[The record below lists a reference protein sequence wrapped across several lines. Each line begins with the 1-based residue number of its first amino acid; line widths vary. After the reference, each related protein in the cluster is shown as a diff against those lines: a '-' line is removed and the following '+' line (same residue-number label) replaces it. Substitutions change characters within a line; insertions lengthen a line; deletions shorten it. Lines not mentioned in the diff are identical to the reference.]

1 MAKLLKLRRG
11 TTTQHGSFTG
21 AEGEVTV
28 DTDKETLV
36 VHDGSTAGGHPVAAE
51 DLANVSSSTI
61 AGRLANDSI
70 AVGKIAGGTLP
81 SDVKIQDANVSGNLT
96 IESADIVDG
105 TIVNADINGSAA
117 IGLSK
122 LATGALPSGITV
134 ASANIVDGTIVNSD
148 VNASAAIS
156 GTKVSPNF
164 GSQSIVTTGNLVF
177 SDSSSGSNN
186 RVAFGNSGDLQVWH
200 DGSNSYI
207 ADEGTGALRILGS
220 AVQIKN
226 PANNEIGLEFT
237 ENGSVDLYHDGSKK
251 LETNSTGVEVSGHI
265 DLDDDYSLRLGNSQD
280 LLIYHNGSHSIIN
293 DNGTG
298 DLQLVT
304 NQGTKIT
311 LQGGS
316 DTMANFIKDGSV
328 ELYFNNSKKFETN
341 NTGASLS
348 GNLDVSNGVDV
359 TGNLTVSGTVNSGS
373 QTVTGNITVSGTVD
387 GVDVAALNTT
397 VGNLGISGGT
407 IASGTTAVTQGQS
420 ANNTQIATTAFVQT
434 AVSNLVDS
442 SPSAL
447 NTLNELA
454 AAINDDANFSTTIT
468 NSIATK
474 MPLAGGTF
482 TGAVTGTTFADS
494 KGDVRSIPLNSK
506 SSSYTLTLADAGK
519 AIYISSGGVTIPSS
533 VMAAGNAVTIVN
545 DSGSNQT
552 ITQGSGLTLYN
563 TADAATGNRTLL
575 PRGITTVWFAAT
587 ATAYISGS
595 GLE

>member
-11 TTTQHGSFTG
+11 TTTQHSSFTG

-28 DTDKETLV
+28 DMTKDTIV
-36 VHDGSTAGGHPVAAE
+36 VHDGGTQGGHP
-51 DLANVSSSTI
+51 LAKENMTNVSSSSI
-61 AGRLANDSI
+61 AGRLATDSI
-70 AVGKIAGGTLP
+70 SPAKIGGGTLGT
-81 SDVKIQDANVSGNLT
+81 DVKITDSNINGNLT
-96 IESADIVDG
+96 IQNSDVTSG
-105 TIVNADINGSAA
+105 AA
-117 IGLSK
+117 IAGTKISPAFGSQNLSTSGTA
-122 LATGALPSGITV
+122 ATGAL
-134 ASANIVDGTIVNSD
+134 
-148 VNASAAIS
+148 
-156 GTKVSPNF
+156 
-164 GSQSIVTTGNLVF
+164 
-177 SDSSSGSNN
+177 
-186 RVAFGNSGDLQVWH
+186 
-200 DGSNSYI
+200 
-207 ADEGTGALRILGS
+207 
-220 AVQIKN
+220 
-226 PANNEIGLEFT
+226 
-237 ENGSVDLYHDGSKK
+237 
-251 LETNSTGVEVSGHI
+251 
-265 DLDDDYSLRLGNSQD
+265 
-280 LLIYHNGSHSIIN
+280 
-293 DNGTG
+293 
-298 DLQLVT
+298 
-304 NQGTKIT
+304 
-311 LQGGS
+311 
-316 DTMANFIKDGSV
+316 
-328 ELYFNNSKKFETN
+328 
-341 NTGASLS
+341 
-348 GNLDVSNGVDV
+348 
-359 TGNLTVSGTVNSGS
+359 TVSG
-373 QTVTGNITVSGTVD
+373 NIAVSGTVD
-387 GVDVAALNTT
+387 GRDLASDGSKLDGIESGATADQTAAQIKSAYESNSNTNAFT
-397 VGNLGISGGT
+397 DSDHARLDALSTSNGVLKNGVT
-407 IASGTTAVTQGQS
+407 ATTQS
-420 ANNTQIATTAFVQT
+420 AGTSNTRVATTAFVGT
-434 AVSNLVDS
+434 AITNLIDS